1 MASTQIADAR
11 TQMSKIRASLTR
23 ECDAIRADTRYTDS
37 GRRRELAKTL
47 LAHRKQA
54 AALRDGTKLDNDST
68 RAKLTTKLFGLPAD
82 ADAGST
88 LAYRDAMDRASQLR
102 SATELAAM
110 RERATAMGDNLLARA
125 AAARAF
131 ELGIR
136 DVAKD
141 YAESAG
147 LDNDYDDL
155 IATPKSGIA
164 SAALFSVPTPTE
176 LRTIVGSVSDDH
188 LQRIADGDVG
198 AAPNWPGGDQ

>member
-1 MASTQIADAR
+1 MTTTQIADVKA
-11 TQMSKIRASLTR
+11 QMSKIRASLAR
-23 ECDAIRADTRYTDS
+23 QCDSIRADTRYTDA
-37 GRRRELAKTL
+37 GRRVELAKAL

-54 AALRDGTKLDNDST
+54 AALRDGTKLDNDAT
-68 RAKLTTKLFGLPAD
+68 RAKLTTKLFGLLAD
-82 ADAGST
+82 ADTGSV
-88 LAYRDAMDRASQLR
+88 LAYRDAVDRASQLR
-102 SATELAAM
+102 SGTDLAAM

-141 YAESAG
+141 YAEAAG

-155 IATPKSGIA
+155 VSTPKSGIA

-176 LRTIVGSVSDDH
+176 LRTIV
-188 LQRIADGDVG
+188 
-198 AAPNWPGGDQ
+198 